1 MIEYRA
7 TGNAAEAKIIKIEH
21 AMISSRS
28 VIPASGFRRARLR
41 FAWFIVVSSEFTE
54 TCGAMPGCSTTWR
67 AAVPDKLLLHLN
79 RSLARQEW
87 QRFLLGVLRIHLHDR
102 KLRCARLQCFDHNA
116 QKRATTAD
124 ARRVWLAGR
133 RDHQLSLALIA
144 AFDDRNFLIAAGQE
158 S

>member
-54 TCGAMPGCSTTWR
+54 TCGAMQGCGTTCR
-67 AAVPDKLLLHLN
+67 AAVPAKLLLPLN
-79 RSLARQEW
+79 RTLPRQEW
-87 QRFLLGVLRIHLHDR
+87 QRFLWGCLPIHLP
-102 KLRCARLQCFDHNA
+102 LPNLLCPP
-116 QKRATTAD
+116 
-124 ARRVWLAGR
+124 
-133 RDHQLSLALIA
+133 
-144 AFDDRNFLIAAGQE
+144 
-158 S
+158 